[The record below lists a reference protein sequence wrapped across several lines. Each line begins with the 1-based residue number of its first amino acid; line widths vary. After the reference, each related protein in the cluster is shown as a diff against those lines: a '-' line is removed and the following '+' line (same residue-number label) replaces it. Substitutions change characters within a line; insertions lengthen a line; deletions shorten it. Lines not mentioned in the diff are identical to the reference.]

1 MSAKL
6 FPLDSSVK
14 YIAKVFLDVKN
25 HEDFKNSCCHYQKQ
39 LFHGRISTFCRKMQ
53 FKALFDKVSNIF
65 VDDNM
70 HFQIP
75 RHFLYKK
82 NSKMLTL
89 PMNRADLQ

>member
-25 HEDFKNSCCHYQKQ
+25 HEDFNNSCCHCQKQ
-39 LFHGRISTFCRKMQ
+39 LFHGQISTFCKQ
-53 FKALFDKVSNIF
+53 KGLKALFKIVKVVF
-65 VDDNM
+65 ADYYM

-75 RHFLYKK
+75 SHSLHKK
-82 NSKMLTL
+82 SFAMQTL
-89 PMNRADLQ
+89 PINRADLL